1 MVPLF
6 RGFFGSS
13 PRLEQAARATK
24 SALAWVL
31 ALCQVVVL
39 SQRTL
44 ELVRH
49 SLPIFE
55 RFAERRLR
63 EEPPRVPDVQVGPS
77 HYILNNSTLGLT
89 YPVALY
95 VLGPQAPGL
104 LAFFSWLCK
113 RRRRTNSHRLQD
125 RTSYLTVE
133 QMEAGTPVLIK
144 RGNEWDEL
152 LLGAR
157 LGEAEWVAYTTDED
171 GENYGWARVQLTA
184 GNFRVFTGVD
194 ADRETPVGID
204 EEHCN
209 FMMEPPGLEERF
221 APTAAQVMSLC
232 AEARAI
238 AQVVRAEAPRPDL
251 LIVAGGNADVIP
263 LLGQPGPGAVGPPA
277 LPLQGGGP
285 AGSGHQGGPM
295 LGPGGH
301 VGDAAGVDELG
312 ALRAAVEALE
322 GEKRDKK
329 GKKDKKKDKDKKKGK
344 DKKREKKKKK
354 RRKGRHSRSSSSGST
369 STSSRSSTE
378 SSSSSFI
385 RWKEKGTNKRVRP
398 GAFAKL
404 DQEKYK
410 NRAVFLAFCARH
422 PGAMTAHFLNTIR
435 MRMRG
440 AAGMVTS
447 TKQLRDVSLAEWIKE
462 SGVTDVRDQ
471 REPVTLAT
479 IIDHVSRKDL
489 ARACD
494 TLVMQVQAIVKAKG
508 KGGSWDKAAKAEL
521 IPEVGHAELGPAGL
535 SGLNS

>member
-1 MVPLF
+1 M
-6 RGFFGSS
+6 
-13 PRLEQAARATK
+13 
-24 SALAWVL
+24 L
-31 ALCQVVVL
+31 ALCQVVVP

-44 ELVRH
+44 QLVRH
-49 SLPIFE
+49 SLPVFE
-55 RFAERRLR
+55 RFAERGLR
-63 EEPPRVPDVQVGPS
+63 QEPPPRVPDVQVGPS
-77 HYILNNSTLGLT
+77 HYILINNSTLGLT

-104 LAFFSWLCK
+104 LAIFSWLCK
-113 RRRRTNSHRLQD
+113 RRRRTRSHRLQD
-125 RTSYLTVE
+125 RTSHLTLE
-133 QMEAGTPVLIK
+133 QMEAGTLVLIK

-157 LGEAEWVAYTTDED
+157 LGEAEWVAYTTDGD
-171 GENYGWARVQLTA
+171 GENYGWAHVQLTA
-184 GNFRVFTGVD
+184 GNFRVFAGVD

-204 EEHCN
+204 EEQCN

-221 APTAAQVMSLC
+221 APTAAQVTSLC

-251 LIVAGGNADVIP
+251 LVVAGSNASVIP

-285 AGSGHQGGPM
+285 AGLGHHGRPM

-301 VGDAAGVDELG
+301 AGDAAGVDELG

-329 GKKDKKKDKDKKKGK
+329 GKKDKKKDKDRKKGK
-344 DKKREKKKKK
+344 DKKHEKKKK
-354 RRKGRHSRSSSSGST
+354 RRKGRHQRSSSSGST
-369 STSSRSSTE
+369 SATSRSSTDSE
-378 SSSSSFI
+378 SSSSSFT
-385 RWKEKGTNKRVRP
+385 RWKEKGANKRVRP

-422 PGAMTAHFLNTIR
+422 PGAMTAHFLNAIR

-440 AAGMVTS
+440 AAGMMTS

-471 REPVTLAT
+471 RELITLAT
-479 IIDHVSRKDL
+479 IIDHVNRKDL

-494 TLVMQVQAIVKAKG
+494 TLVMRVQAIVKAKG

-521 IPEVGHAELGPAGL
+521 IPEVGHAELGPAGF

>member
-1 MVPLF
+1 M
-6 RGFFGSS
+6 
-13 PRLEQAARATK
+13 
-24 SALAWVL
+24 
-31 ALCQVVVL
+31 
-39 SQRTL
+39 
-44 ELVRH
+44 
-49 SLPIFE
+49 
-55 RFAERRLR
+55 
-63 EEPPRVPDVQVGPS
+63 GPS
-77 HYILNNSTLGLT
+77 HFILINNSTLGLT

-113 RRRRTNSHRLQD
+113 RRRRTKSHRLQD
-125 RTSYLTVE
+125 RTSYLTLE
-133 QMEAGTPVLIK
+133 HMEAGTLVLIK
-144 RGNEWDEL
+144 WGSEWDEL

-157 LGEAEWVAYTTDED
+157 LGEAEWVAYTTGED
-171 GENYGWARVQLTA
+171 GENYAWAHVQLTA
-184 GNFRVFTGVD
+184 GNFRVFTGVG

-204 EEHCN
+204 EEQCN
-209 FMMEPPGLEERF
+209 FMTEPPGLEERF
-221 APTAAQVMSLC
+221 APTAAQVTSLC

-251 LIVAGGNADVIP
+251 LVVAGSNADVIP

-285 AGSGHQGGPM
+285 AGLGHQGGPM

-301 VGDAAGVDELG
+301 AGDVAGVDELG

-354 RRKGRHSRSSSSGST
+354 KKRRKGRHSRSSSSGST
-369 STSSRSSTE
+369 STTSRSSTDSE

-385 RWKEKGTNKRVRP
+385 RWEEKGTNKRVRP

-410 NRAVFLAFCARH
+410 NRAIFLAFCARH

-435 MRMRG
+435 TRMRG

-447 TKQLRDVSLAEWIKE
+447 TKQLRDVNLAEWIKE
-462 SGVTDVRDQ
+462 CGVADVRDQ
-471 REPVTLAT
+471 QGLITLVT
-479 IIDHVSRKDL
+479 IIDHVNRKAL
-489 ARACD
+489 ARA
-494 TLVMQVQAIVKAKG
+494 
-508 KGGSWDKAAKAEL
+508 
-521 IPEVGHAELGPAGL
+521 AGL
-535 SGLNS
+535 RHARDARAGDREGQGQGRQLGQGSQGRADPGGRPRRAGTG